1 MVVENELRN
10 SNAGIVLIVEIV
22 QLEITAWP

>member
-1 MVVENELRN
+1 MVVENELMN

-22 QLEITAWP
+22 LLEITAWP